1 MAADT
6 RDFRGRLN
14 VQLAHQIRKVE
25 EYAASHHNASVDAVM
40 RQLRARRQMVRTV
53 ILADAGDL
61 PAVQALCDFAKDRR
75 QLRSE
80 RAFAVMLLGQ
90 LSTTIEAQNCLEA
103 LATSTTEPAGLR
115 WMAMMVLSQT
125 DSAGA
130 YRTLYRVLDNPR
142 SDSTMVRDDKGTELP
157 LSYWAIEFLDE
168 TSTGRDFL
176 KTAPRRPRDNP
187 RVWSLVVVWWMSAG
201 DSSYWPIVEEV
212 IRDQSYPFRSRHSG
226 RDRSSDLGGSPIRF
240 QWPCRTRTHASRSD
254 GGRVASAASISA
266 VSPARCVPAS
276 SCSTSQRSWGPPA
289 KSFNRIRSR
298 RLAMG
303 TRTPSISIV

>member
-6 RDFRGRLN
+6 RDFLGRLN

-168 TSTGRDFL
+168 TSTG
-176 KTAPRRPRDNP
+176 
-187 RVWSLVVVWWMSAG
+187 
-201 DSSYWPIVEEV
+201 
-212 IRDQSYPFRSRHSG
+212 
-226 RDRSSDLGGSPIRF
+226 
-240 QWPCRTRTHASRSD
+240 
-254 GGRVASAASISA
+254 
-266 VSPARCVPAS
+266 
-276 SCSTSQRSWGPPA
+276 
-289 KSFNRIRSR
+289 
-298 RLAMG
+298 
-303 TRTPSISIV
+303 